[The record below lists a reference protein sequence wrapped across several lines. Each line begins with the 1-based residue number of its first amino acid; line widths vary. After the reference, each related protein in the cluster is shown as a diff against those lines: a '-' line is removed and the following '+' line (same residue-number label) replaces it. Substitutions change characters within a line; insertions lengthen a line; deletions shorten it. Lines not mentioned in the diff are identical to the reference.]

1 MVVAPEQTWG
11 DDKEVVMAMNRARS
25 RDDGADRIID
35 SVAEAER
42 TALEAVRR
50 FLDTVNNAFPDV
62 GSDGGARQRII
73 DSAFRMTDELV
84 GTSNQFAHRLVK
96 VGADAAKKAPA
107 KVAGARRAARRTAA
121 KKAPGRKAPA
131 KRAAAKKAPGRK
143 APAKRA
149 AAKKAPARKTAA
161 RKAPAKRAPAK
172 KAAS

>member
-1 MVVAPEQTWG
+1 MVLAPEQTWG
-11 DDKEVVMAMNRARS
+11 GDKEVVMATNRTRS

-50 FLDTVNNAFPDV
+50 FLDTVNSAFPDV
-62 GSDGGARQRII
+62 GPDGGARQRII

-121 KKAPGRKAPA
+121 KKAPGRKA
-131 KRAAAKKAPGRK
+131 AAKK

-149 AAKKAPARKTAA
+149 AAKKAPVRKAAA

-172 KAAS
+172 KAVS